1 MRRQDEED
9 SEDVADP
16 GQRVQEVNFPEMVNN

>member
-1 MRRQDEED
+1 VRRQDEED

-16 GQRVQEVNFPEMVNN
+16 SQRVQEVNFPEMENN